1 MKLLSF
7 GEILYDVFGEQKTLG
22 GAPLNVSYHFHKCGG
37 DSSVISAVGD
47 DELGRDALSVMK
59 RNGIG
64 TEHVALSS
72 FPTGRA
78 DVVMNGNEADYV
90 FNHPCGWDDIRL
102 TSALLR
108 TVDVFYWGTL
118 ALRSNTSHETWRIVS
133 SSVDANIRYFDV
145 NIRKEF
151 YTESIIRE
159 GLESCSILKVNENEL
174 PLVLSLSDSGSV
186 SSLMR
191 KYAVNIVIL
200 TEGENGSVIFTE
212 GGEYRIP
219 PREVTVLDTVG
230 AGDSYSASFLYN
242 YLKSGDAVQSAVRAS
257 VLSAFVCT
265 KRGGMPAYEIDC
277 LPTLSDS

>member
-7 GEILYDVFGEQKTLG
+7 GEILYDVFGEQKTIG

-37 DSSVISAVGD
+37 DASVISAVGD

-78 DVVMNGNEADYV
+78 DVVMNENEADYV
-90 FNHPCGWDDIRL
+90 FNYPCAWDDIRL
-102 TSALLR
+102 TSPLPKSA
-108 TVDVFYWGTL
+108 DVFYWGTL
-118 ALRSNTSHETWRIVS
+118 ALRSNTSHETWRKDS
-133 SSVDANIRYFDV
+133 SSVDAKIRYFDV
-145 NIRKEF
+145 NIRKKF
-151 YTESIIRE
+151 YSESIIRE
-159 GLESCSILKVNENEL
+159 SLELCSILKVNENEL

-191 KYAVNIVIL
+191 KYSVDIVIL
-200 TEGENGSVIFTE
+200 TEGENGSVIYTE
-212 GGEYRIP
+212 GREYRIP
-219 PREVTVLDTVG
+219 SQKVTVKDTVG
-230 AGDSYSASFLYN
+230 AGDSYSACFLYN
-242 YLKSGDAVQSAVRAS
+242 YLKSGDAVQSAERAS

-265 KRGGMPAYEIDC
+265 KRGGMPEYEMAEVSAI
-277 LPTLSDS
+277 